1 MGKTFRTAMLAAVGA
16 YLVTQK
22 KAKKVVDELV
32 QEGKTSKDETAN
44 HMKEFIA
51 KADAWQEEMSVMVE
65 KTVKK
70 VLKDLDLPSRKE
82 LEQIAKKLKK

>member
-22 KAKKVVDELV
+22 KAKKVIDDLAAKGEA
-32 QEGKTSKDETAN
+32 SKDEHATQ
-44 HMKEFIA
+44 MKEFIA
-51 KADAWQEEMSVMVE
+51 KADAWQEEVVGMVE

-82 LEQIAKKLKK
+82 LDALAKKIKK

>member
-1 MGKTFRTAMLAAVGA
+1 MLAAVGA

-32 QEGKTSKDETAN
+32 AEGKASKEESAI

-51 KADAWQEEMSVMVE
+51 KADAWQEEMVGIVE

-70 VLKDLDLPSRKE
+70 VLKDLDLPNRKE
-82 LEQIAKKLKK
+82 LESLAKKIKK